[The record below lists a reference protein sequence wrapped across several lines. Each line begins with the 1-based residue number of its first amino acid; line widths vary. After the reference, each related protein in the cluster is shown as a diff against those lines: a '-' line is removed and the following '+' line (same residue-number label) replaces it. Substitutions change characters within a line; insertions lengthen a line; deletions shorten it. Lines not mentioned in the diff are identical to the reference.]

1 MVPLAASPHPL
12 GVSVLA
18 KPRYGGKGLVMN
30 TETCSSHTYHSEIIR
45 VLEALCQELGTDQVC
60 VSSCIT
66 VSQVHSVP
74 VTCHCQCCPWPPGW
88 HGVCQSS
95 ADEGT
100 LSSFP
105 PVLLGRTSWYGAH
118 TWGMGS
124 DAPPLGGQS
133 VYISYLEF
141 FCIGDSSVFSI
152 YLFSHIYLTDSWL
165 FSWHFQL

>member
-105 PVLLGRTSWYGAH
+105 SCTLAKDIMIRSPHLRNEEWCSPSWRAECLHKLFGILLYRRFVCFLH
-118 TWGMGS
+118 
-124 DAPPLGGQS
+124 LLIQS
-133 VYISYLEF
+133 YISYRLMV
-141 FCIGDSSVFSI
+141 I
-152 YLFSHIYLTDSWL
+152 
-165 FSWHFQL
+165 